1 MNINLFVDNVINLK
15 NKKKMSYQDW
25 KPVVLRK
32 TSPKENK
39 ENDKMI
45 DEIKKIDY
53 FERSF
58 CLKISQLQQQN
69 KMTRKEFAKK
79 LNVSEDII
87 KNIQNNKVKYDGNF
101 VHKCKHL
108 FGNFSW

>member
-1 MNINLFVDNVINLK
+1 
-15 NKKKMSYQDW
+15 MSYQDW

-32 TSPKENK
+32 TSPKQNK
-39 ENDKMI
+39 EIGNKIDDNKMI

-87 KNIQNNKVKYDGNF
+87 KNIQNVNNKVKYDGNF

>member
-1 MNINLFVDNVINLK
+1 
-15 NKKKMSYQDW
+15 MSYQDW
-25 KPVVLRK
+25 KPVVLHK
-32 TSPKENK
+32 TSPKQNKENKENK

-69 KMTRKEFAKK
+69 KMSRKEFAKK

-87 KNIQNNKVKYDGNF
+87 KNIQNVNNKVKYDGNF

>member
-1 MNINLFVDNVINLK
+1 
-15 NKKKMSYQDW
+15 MSYQDW

-32 TSPKENK
+32 TNPKQIKSEIK
-39 ENDKMI
+39 SEKII

-69 KMTRKEFAKK
+69 KMTRKEFAQK

-87 KNIQNNKVKYDGNF
+87 KNIQNVNNKVKYDGTF